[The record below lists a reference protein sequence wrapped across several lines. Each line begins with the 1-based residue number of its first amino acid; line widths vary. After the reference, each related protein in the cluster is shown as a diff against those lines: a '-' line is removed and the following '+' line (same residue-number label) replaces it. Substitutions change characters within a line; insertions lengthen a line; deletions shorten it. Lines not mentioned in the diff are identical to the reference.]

1 MSGPYVEGLS
11 KHTVTSVSEVLRL
24 IELGNNNR
32 TTAATQMNDV
42 SSRSH
47 AIFTMNFTQASIE
60 NGIPSETASRINLVD
75 LAGSERQ
82 EVSHRFGL
90 LACLCIETKD

>member
-24 IELGNNNR
+24 IELGNSNR

-47 AIFTMNFTQASIE
+47 AIFTMNFTQARIE
-60 NGIPSETASRINLVD
+60 DDIPCETASKINLVD
-75 LAGSERQ
+75 LAGSERV
-82 EVSHRFGL
+82 EVSHHTL
-90 LACLCIETKD
+90 IN

>member
-11 KHTVTSVSEVLRL
+11 KHTVTSVNEVLHL
-24 IELGNNNR
+24 IDLGNKNR

-47 AIFTMNFTQASIE
+47 AIFTMNFTQARIE
-60 NGIPSETASRINLVD
+60 DGIPCETASKINLVD
-75 LAGSERQ
+75 LAGSERV
-82 EVSHRFGL
+82 EV
-90 LACLCIETKD
+90 CLCNGLTDSFHRLS